1 MPGGSP
7 DPRANTTSTSGHGCA
22 AAADGALA
30 TGEPNTA
37 AAANMGSGRWR
48 IDRMVNAFRI
58 VITF

>member
-7 DPRANTTSTSGHGCA
+7 DPRANTTSTSGHGSA
-22 AAADGALA
+22 VAEGALA

-37 AAANMGSGRWR
+37 AAANKGSGRRR
-48 IDRMVNAFRI
+48 IDRTANTFRI